1 PPSCDDVSFPVYFE
15 WDRADL
21 TDQARAVIA
30 QAANQRG
37 NCGVTRVSVAGH
49 ADRSGAAAYNVG
61 LSERRARV
69 VRDELVRLGV
79 PASTISME
87 AYGETRPAV
96 QTADGVREPLNRRS
110 EVVIVLD

>member
-1 PPSCDDVSFPVYFE
+1 MQFPVYFE
-15 WDRADL
+15 WDSSDL

-37 NCGVTRVSVAGH
+37 SCDVVRVAVAGYT
-49 ADRSGAAAYNVG
+49 DRSGAASYNVG

-79 PASTISME
+79 AASTISME
-87 AYGETRPAV
+87 AFGETRNAV
-96 QTADGVREPLNRRS
+96 NTADGVREPLNRRT
-110 EVVIVLD
+110 VVLIDLD